1 VAGRLH
7 MLTGDGRAA
16 DDGAAGRRSAGRQPA
31 RVRRRACAGRWRAA
45 RRPARRRRAAGR
57 RARRGAGRG
66 RRRRRRGGPGRA
78 RGARGG
84 GPASPAGAPPP
95 GSASVAGA
103 APEQH
108 AADEAAVA
116 RFLRSTPGLPR
127 ALVGDLLG
135 ELEPRCLRVLDAF
148 TRSFDFRGARQARGR
163 PAGLLSP
170 GARVSSAWATCQHAP
185 RLRAC
190 RHAVRG
196 GDPAAPG

>member
-1 VAGRLH
+1 MAQLAGEARAGSPRASGAAPAPAAGGPPAGRP
-7 MLTGDGRAA
+7 GDVAPQGGAP
-16 DDGAAGRRSAGRQPA
+16 GAAL
-31 RVRRRACAGRWRAA
+31 
-45 RRPARRRRAAGR
+45 AAG
-57 RARRGAGRG
+57 GAG
-66 RRRRRRGGPGRA
+66 GGA
-78 RGARGG
+78 
-84 GPASPAGAPPP
+84 ASPAGAPPP

>member
-1 VAGRLH
+1 MMAQLAGEARAGSPRASGAAPAPAAGGPPAGRP
-7 MLTGDGRAA
+7 GDVAPQGGAP
-16 DDGAAGRRSAGRQPA
+16 GAAL
-31 RVRRRACAGRWRAA
+31 
-45 RRPARRRRAAGR
+45 AAG
-57 RARRGAGRG
+57 GAG
-66 RRRRRRGGPGRA
+66 GGAPPCG
-78 RGARGG
+78 GA
-84 GPASPAGAPPP
+84 ASPAGAPPP
-95 GSASVAGA
+95 GSASGTGA

-148 TRSFDFRGARQARGR
+148 TRSFDFRGARRAGAR